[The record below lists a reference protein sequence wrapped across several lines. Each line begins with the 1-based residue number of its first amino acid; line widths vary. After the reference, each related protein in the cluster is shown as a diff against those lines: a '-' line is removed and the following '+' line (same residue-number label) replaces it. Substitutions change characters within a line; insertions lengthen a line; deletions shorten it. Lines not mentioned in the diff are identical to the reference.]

1 MYIYVYIYVDLKLAL
16 SLVATMAPKSKST
29 EPDIVQYQAH
39 CVAFL
44 ASTRRRFD
52 HKVFGGEEQ
61 ANAAAKQFVSLGQT
75 LLDQFDSYNGKPS
88 DRKTFLVNE
97 LGCCPSIMSKS
108 IAKQRASVA
117 CMLIGKEVKWF
128 EADIMEV
135 AVRATPGIV
144 NPKALSITFD
154 SEATMFRARIAG
166 DKEMS
171 QTFLHL
177 ADARTWT
184 LHMGKSSE
192 ASTKTCMFI
201 YMFFLFDEHVFVILN
216 VSLNNYERKSL
227 DIIGSIP

>member
-1 MYIYVYIYVDLKLAL
+1 
-16 SLVATMAPKSKST
+16 MAPKLKST
-29 EPDIVQYQAH
+29 EPDDIMQYQAH

-44 ASTRRRFD
+44 ASTRRRFE

-88 DRKTFLVNE
+88 GRKTFLVKE
-97 LGCCPSIMSKS
+97 LGSCSSIISKS
-108 IAKQRASVA
+108 IAKQRASVV
-117 CMLIGKEVKWF
+117 CMLVGKQVNWF

-135 AVRATPGIV
+135 AVRATPGLM

-192 ASTKTCMFI
+192 ASTKTCI
-201 YMFFLFDEHVFVILN
+201 YLYYLSTFV
-216 VSLNNYERKSL
+216 
-227 DIIGSIP
+227 